1 MNAADAMTRNVVSVR
16 PDASIVQAIRLM
28 LQHGISG
35 LPVIDDA
42 GKLVGIV
49 TEGDLLRRAETGT
62 ERRRPRWL
70 EFLLGPGRL
79 AGDYVRTHGRKVA
92 EVMTG
97 EVATVDEATPLPEVV
112 RIMEERR
119 VKRLPVVRDGALVG
133 IVSRANLLRA
143 LAVATAEVAP
153 SLSSDSAIRDRL
165 AAEVEK
171 QNWAPPT
178 IPNFV
183 VRNGVVHVWG
193 LVTSDQQRAALKVM
207 AENIPGVKAVRD
219 HLVWIEPYSGIVVE
233 SLEED
238 GGLSA
243 DATGTTG
250 PQQPHA

>member
-1 MNAADAMTRNVVSVR
+1 MNAADAMTRSVVSVGS
-16 PDASIVQAIRLM
+16 DATILQAIRLM

-35 LPVIDDA
+35 LPVLDD
-42 GKLVGIV
+42 GGRLVGIV

-79 AGDYVRTHGRKVA
+79 AGDYVQTHGRKVG
-92 EVMTG
+92 EVMTRDVVT
-97 EVATVDEATPLPEVV
+97 VAETTPLAEVV
-112 RIMEERR
+112 RIMEQRR
-119 VKRLPVVRDGALVG
+119 VKRLPVTRDGALVG
-133 IVSRANLLRA
+133 IISRANLLRA
-143 LAVATAEVAP
+143 LAVAAAETGPA
-153 SLSSDSAIRDRL
+153 LDTDAAIRDRL

-183 VRNGVVHVWG
+183 VRNGVVHIWG

-207 AENIPGVKAVRD
+207 AENVPGVKAVRD
-219 HLVWIEPYSGIVVE
+219 HLVWIEPYSGMVVE
-233 SLEED
+233 ALEEE
-238 GGLSA
+238 GELGS
-243 DATGTTG
+243 GPSETTG